1 MKNRDVLSHDLKTFN
16 LISTLISLINTNN
29 DDDINSI
36 FARYFLEH
44 LEQLDSISIYDIA
57 EDCYTSRSS
66 VQRFIKDIGFDS
78 YSNLKSKVQES
89 LRHNDRYRK
98 FYMTKDFKKSYR
110 QSIDEMFDSFD
121 RFYDSEHLDYF
132 VDLIHISNK
141 VVFSIAE
148 GSSVAPFDFQE
159 ALVSLNKQAR
169 IITNNAKSTKLLES
183 LDENDTLITLSMTG
197 NYALA
202 TLGDV
207 EHINTNKVLITLN
220 HSDIFSEVYD
230 KIIYFGNDD
239 SSQDYIQDGLRNAY
253 TIYGFNYF
261 FDLVLNRYFEK
272 YSD

>member
-98 FYMTKDFKKSYR
+98 FYKSKDFKKSYR

-132 VDLIHISNK
+132 VDLIHISK
-141 VVFSIAE
+141 TLVFSIAE

-169 IITNNAKSTKLLES
+169 IITNNAKSSKLLES
-183 LDENDTLITLSMTG
+183 LNENDTLITLSMTG

-202 TLGDV
+202 TLGDI
-207 EHINTNKVLITLN
+207 ENINTNKVLITLN
-220 HSDIFSEVYD
+220 HSEIFTGIYD